1 MLTFVEF
8 EWYVYEFIIKV
19 FKLFC
24 MFENL
29 DSTMSG
35 KKIEM

>member
-1 MLTFVEF
+1 
-8 EWYVYEFIIKV
+8 
-19 FKLFC
+19 

-35 KKIEM
+35 EKNRNVNYHTGKRAAFKKKKKI